1 MDFALLHEVAH
12 TNINNL
18 RAYQVYDNIG
28 TTGRG
33 TAIRTKVCLNLHGI
47 KRLTTER
54 GISAYYNN
62 TCIVKIYA
70 PSVAENRAERE
81 MFYNTD
87 IIDLMSHTPTEIRM
101 AGDFTCVTS
110 TLDCT
115 GHRNQSRALQRLLHG
130 LGLLDVWEAIGKYS
144 LIAQPLVQPVFI
156 GYMLPGT

>member
-1 MDFALLHEVAH
+1 VDFALLHEVAR

-18 RAYQVYDNIG
+18 RGYQVYDNIG

-33 TAIRTKVCLNLHGI
+33 TAILTKMGLNIHGI
-47 KRLTTER
+47 KRLPTER

-62 TCIVKIYA
+62 TCFVNIYA
-70 PSVAENRAERE
+70 SSVAENRAERE

-87 IIDLMSHTPTEIRM
+87 IIDMMPHTPSEMIM
-101 AGDFTCVTS
+101 AGDFTCVTT

-115 GHRNQSRALQRLLHG
+115 GHRNQGRTLRRLLQD

-144 LIAQPLVQPVFI
+144 LIAHPLVQPVFI
-156 GYMLPGT
+156 GYVLPGT